1 MKNNFTEEK
10 EILDA
15 LLVNVEMLESY
26 NNLIYEKLKNVEEE
40 ANKVGKD
47 DDQGKLLLSI
57 YSISRDI
64 KDYLT
69 LCNTITDKKE
79 MIQEQAQAVYT
90 MLANREPKKDS

>member
-1 MKNNFTEEK
+1 MKNNFKEEK
-10 EILDA
+10 DILDA

-26 NNLIYEKLKNVEEE
+26 NNLIYEKLRDVEEI
-40 ANKVGKD
+40 ANKVGKE

-57 YSISRDI
+57 YSISKDV

-90 MLANREPKKDS
+90 MLANREPKKEN

>member
-26 NNLIYEKLKNVEEE
+26 NNLIYEKLRDVEEI
-40 ANKVGKD
+40 ANKVGKE

-57 YSISRDI
+57 YSISKDV

-90 MLANREPKKDS
+90 MLANREPKKEN

>member
-1 MKNNFTEEK
+1 MKNNFKEEK
-10 EILDA
+10 DILDA

-26 NNLIYEKLKNVEEE
+26 NNLIYEKLRDVEEI
-40 ANKVGKD
+40 ANKVGKE

-57 YSISRDI
+57 YSISKDV

-69 LCNTITDKKE
+69 LCNTITYKKE

-90 MLANREPKKDS
+90 MLVNREPKKDS